1 MKFSNM
7 DICSAELKKEEED
20 SFTDD
25 FSMLE
30 IELKDYAIKHE
41 VW

>member
-7 DICSAELKKEEED
+7 DICSAELKKEED
-20 SFTDD
+20 NFTDD